1 MVEGQLERI
10 GVSLPSNLLQR
21 FDEILSK
28 RGYSSRSEGIRDA
41 IREYIIDYEW
51 ISEVHGDRIGVI
63 SLIYDHKQRGVG
75 DSLMD
80 LEHEFVGIVV
90 STLHIHL
97 DEDNCLEVILIK
109 GDAEHIREIRER
121 ITALKGV
128 KYVKLTTVSPG
139 KGL

>member
-63 SLIYDHKQRGVG
+63 SLIYDHNQRGVG

>member
-1 MVEGQLERI
+1 MVNGQLERI

-41 IREYIIDYEW
+41 IRDYITDYEW
-51 ISEVHGDRIGVI
+51 ISEVHGERIGVI
-63 SLIYDHKQRGVG
+63 TLTYDHNQRGVG

-80 LEHEFVGIVV
+80 LEHEFVGLVV

-109 GDAEHIREIRER
+109 GDAGHIRDIRER

-128 KYVKLTTVSPG
+128 KHVKLTTAPPG
-139 KGL
+139 EGL